1 MSLLMKASICIN
13 INKEHGR
20 GAMRQR
26 FSRVLYDLLLKLF

>member
-1 MSLLMKASICIN
+1 MSLLTRAGIC

-20 GAMRQR
+20 GAMWQR

>member
-1 MSLLMKASICIN
+1 MSLLTQASIC